1 MNFVVLF
8 GTKIHEV
15 YVDLYVDL
23 WARTLAFY
31 PRRVVEGPYPTW
43 LVFKIITCSSRM
55 ESFTFPAYCR
65 PTYTGFMIRDQLL
78 VILNWTSEYVKD
90 SVTVNISIKCQF

>member
-43 LVFKIITCSSRM
+43 LVFKITHAV
-55 ESFTFPAYCR
+55 P
-65 PTYTGFMIRDQLL
+65 DWKDLL
-78 VILNWTSEYVKD
+78 FLHIVGLRTEVS
-90 SVTVNISIKCQF
+90 